1 VPRFTFLFMLASS
14 LALLV
19 SGCDGR
25 TGSSPNAYSAAPAAP
40 AAKSGLRFDPEALS
54 SCETTALVK
63 VRWNVSAQ
71 AGVKAVNVVT
81 VRPNGEEAM
90 FAKHVRP
97 AGMKRTG
104 RWIRAGRQFV
114 VRDAKGGAELARASV
129 GTLPC
134 PANSDATKPGG

>member
-1 VPRFTFLFMLASS
+1 MPRFRSLFVLVSA

-25 TGSSPNAYSAAPAAP
+25 TGSNPNAYSEAPAAP
-40 AAKSGLRFDPEALS
+40 AAKSGLWFDPGALS
-54 SCETTALVK
+54 SCESTALVK

-71 AGVKAVNVVT
+71 AGVKAVNVLT
-81 VRPNGEEAM
+81 VRPSGEEAM
-90 FAKHVRP
+90 FARHAKP
-97 AGMKRTG
+97 TGMKRTG
-104 RWIRAGRQFV
+104 KWIRAGRQFV

-134 PANSDATKPGG
+134 PADSTAATPGE